1 MASPPTS
8 PIPSHTPPRPMSA
21 MIRPARSASR
31 LSMSSRP
38 GGSRASDEDSKTAVK
53 VAIRVRPALQPND
66 PGYDL
71 IPQRFQK
78 SAVQVMSPTSLAVD
92 SPQGKKIF
100 VFDRVFSEKVEQ
112 DGVWEYLQESV
123 SAFVQG
129 YNVSLLAYGQSGAG
143 KSYTM
148 GTASPGDSPS
158 HGMYWILCAAIRISF
173 NLHVQALFHALR
185 MHYSNT

>member
-1 MASPPTS
+1 MLEHKL
-8 PIPSHTPPRPMSA
+8 IHK
-21 MIRPARSASR
+21 I
-31 LSMSSRP
+31 
-38 GGSRASDEDSKTAVK
+38 
-53 VAIRVRPALQPND
+53 AIRVRPALRPND

-78 SAVQVMSPTSLAVD
+78 SAIQVMSPTSLAVD

-100 VFDRVFSEKVEQ
+100 VFDRVFSEEVGQ

-148 GTASPGDSPS
+148 GTASPGDSSS
-158 HGMYWILCAAIRISF
+158 HGMFWVFCATMRIFFGSYS
-173 NLHVQALFHALR
+173 QALSHVLR
-185 MHYSNT
+185 MHYSST